1 MNITNSLFL
10 FYYTAIIFVLHC
22 YFFFSTGFPVP
33 IISNEALCYFLLTSA
48 KLVTIYTCMSYI
60 LCRNKIFITHLEKC
74 SQTTCLAFMG
84 DVERFEN
91 MLCFPSHLHRWMGSL
106 GNSFLLTLVL
116 LCPFC
121 KHLKPTQSLF
131 PFLPRC
137 NDDKLKCFHIFISL
151 ANQCIPKHAGETQ
164 QANKAW
170 IFSSYCCF
178 EPAGSGLPLQ
188 N

>member
-1 MNITNSLFL
+1 
-10 FYYTAIIFVLHC
+10 
-22 YFFFSTGFPVP
+22 
-33 IISNEALCYFLLTSA
+33 
-48 KLVTIYTCMSYI
+48 MSYI
-60 LCRNKIFITHLEKC
+60 LRRNKIFITHLEKC
-74 SQTTCLAFMG
+74 IQTTCLAFTG

-116 LCPFC
+116 LCPFG

-151 ANQCIPKHAGETQ
+151 TNQCIPKHVGETQ

-170 IFSSYCCF
+170 IFTAIVALSLRVQAYLCRTNWRPVDNNGKRAINPSGVLVLSSKW
-178 EPAGSGLPLQ
+178 SS
-188 N
+188 